1 MAGPVQFIDLTARSS
16 QASEQNRQLIRSHIA
31 KSNRRK
37 RILQTGQRQKQF
49 AARPRLIAPLGLS
62 LDDGDA
68 SVSPSRAEPSLEDE
82 NSEEV
87 INANSGRST
96 MYALL
101 ATHTVAM
108 H

>member
-1 MAGPVQFIDLTARSS
+1 MAGSVQFIDLTTRSS

-37 RILQTGQRQKQF
+37 RLLQASQRQKQS

-62 LDDGDA
+62 LDDGNA
-68 SVSPSRAEPSLEDE
+68 SMSPPENEPSPEDE
-82 NSEEV
+82 DVEEL
-87 INANSGRST
+87 INADSEIST
-96 MYALL
+96 MYATLVSL
-101 ATHTVAM
+101 NIAM